1 MKRFSPLE
9 QFHNVLEP
17 VHDELQNDDDLQQF
31 FRTNFRQPTS
41 HSSAGKTDEDIQQKK
56 FNISNQPPI
65 NLSEN
70 VLHNWE
76 KRRYDEPNLF
86 KISQVI
92 LAVPPTQVSVERA
105 FSALGLVLTAR
116 RNRLG
121 DKTIDDLLVCKLN
134 SDVFDRI

>member
-9 QFHNVLEP
+9 PLQSSKPVQDEP
-17 VHDELQNDDDLQQF
+17 ENDDSLQKF
-31 FRTNFRQPTS
+31 FRENFRQPMAMSTQP
-41 HSSAGKTDEDIQQKK
+41 GKTDDDIKQKI
-56 FNISNQPPI
+56 FNLANQAPI

-70 VLHNWE
+70 VLQNWE
-76 KRRYDEPNLF
+76 RRRYDDANLF
-86 KISQVI
+86 QISQII

-116 RNRLG
+116 RNRLA

-134 SDVFDRI
+134 VEIFDRI